1 MDDKI
6 FFKRKSFWLK
16 SLYSF
21 AGILIF
27 VIILDYFVI
36 PWYVRLGEE
45 VELPDVVEMTRAE
58 AEVKLTNDGFNVL
71 IADSV
76 YNAHYPAGTIVEQLP
91 APFSV
96 VKQGRHVYLTVSVG
110 EKPIIM
116 PNLFYKSPRDAELL
130 LQGAGLKL
138 KTKLYEYSEIS
149 LAGVVISQSF
159 PAGQVI
165 KKDTPI
171 TISVSLGP
179 FPKIKTIPYLI
190 GKSLDAARKQLR
202 LLGISNID
210 IVYRERDNIL
220 PETVLSQ
227 EPEKGSEINDSTHV
241 TLEISKVKN
250 IEE

>member
-6 FFKRKSFWLK
+6 FFKRKTFWLK
-16 SLYSF
+16 SLYLF
-21 AGILIF
+21 IGFITLVLIF
-27 VIILDYFVI
+27 DYLLI
-36 PWYVRLGEE
+36 PWYVRLGKE
-45 VELPDVVEMTRAE
+45 VELPDVVEMTRTE
-58 AEVKLTNDGFNVL
+58 AENKLKNEGFSVV

-76 YNAHYPAGTIVEQLP
+76 YNAQYSAGTIVEQLP

-96 VKQGRHVYLTVSVG
+96 VKKGRHVYLTVSVG

-130 LQGAGLKL
+130 LQGAGLRL
-138 KTKLYEYSEIS
+138 KSKLYEYSEFS

-165 KKDTPI
+165 RKDTPVS
-171 TISVSLGP
+171 ISISLGP
-179 FPKIKTIPYLI
+179 FPKRKTIPYLI

-202 LLGISNID
+202 LLGIRKIQID
-210 IVYRERDNIL
+210 YRERDNIL

-227 EPEKGSEINDSTHV
+227 EPKKGEDINDSTQV
-241 TLEISKVKN
+241 TLEISKVKK